1 MGMGGHPLLSFDTNS
16 CDQLYGIDAGNET
29 SLIQI
34 PVGAYRA
41 RDWLKGLCVIRSTPA
56 IGVLLKD
63 LIYKKR
69 NEYIF
74 LHKRRV

>member
-41 RDWLKGLCVIRSTPA
+41 RNWLKGFCIVKSTPMD
-56 IGVLLKD
+56 GVLLLD
-63 LIYKKR
+63 
-69 NEYIF
+69 
-74 LHKRRV
+74 

>member
-41 RDWLKGLCVIRSTPA
+41 RNWLKGS
-56 IGVLLKD
+56 
-63 LIYKKR
+63 
-69 NEYIF
+69 
-74 LHKRRV
+74 LHN